1 MPNLH
6 LGKGLGALIGEK
18 RNAKQEIAGFTEI
31 EVNKI
36 ENNRNQPRK
45 NFNEAKLKELASSIK
60 EKGVIQPLVVR
71 QLAAGNFE
79 LIAGERRLRAAKLL
93 GLTKVPVVIRKA
105 SDEDSLEL
113 TLIENIQRDDLNAM
127 EEARA
132 YEKLMREFSLTQET
146 MAQKVGKER
155 STVANFLRLLSL
167 PKEIQDYIGLGE
179 ISMGH
184 ARALLALGNRKEQMD
199 LCLRIISEEL
209 SVRGAEQL
217 VAKILEGGA
226 KKARRLKRDPH
237 IADLEERL
245 QKELGAQVVVRNR
258 GKMGR
263 IEIYYYSLD
272 EFDRLM
278 ARLGIK
284 KELR

>member
-36 ENNRNQPRK
+36 EINRNQPRK
-45 NFNEAKLKELASSIK
+45 NFNEAKLKELAASIK

-93 GLTKVPVVIRKA
+93 GLAKVPAVIRKA

-132 YEKLMREFSLTQET
+132 YEKLMREFNLTQET
-146 MAQKVGKER
+146 IAQKVGKER
-155 STVANFLRLLSL
+155 STIANFLRLLSL
-167 PKEIQDYIGLGE
+167 PKEIQDYISLGE

-184 ARALLALGNRKEQMD
+184 ARALLALSNRKEQMD

-217 VAKILEGGA
+217 VAKILEGGT

-237 IADLEERL
+237 IADLEEKL